1 MPDEKFDEKDREKR
15 EEKSPQEKSWEEKY
29 RRDPLGPIIWAGIL
43 IWAGVVLLA
52 ENLGL
57 LAMPN
62 AGQILFG
69 TTAVSIGAW
78 PIIAIGAGII
88 LLIEIA
94 IRLLVPDY
102 RRPIGGTLFL
112 AVILLG
118 SGLGGIFGVE
128 ITWPLILIVLGL
140 LIIFRG
146 FFRGR

>member
-29 RRDPLGPIIWAGIL
+29 RRDPLSPIIWAGIL

-57 LAMPN
+57 FATPS
-62 AGQILFG
+62 AGRILFG

-78 PIIAIGAGII
+78 PIIALGAGII

-112 AVILLG
+112 AVIFIG

-128 ITWPLILIVLGL
+128 ITWPLILIVIGL